1 MDFCRIYGLSVHDI
15 WGGARSLLLLGGLL
29 HMAWTDVR
37 SRRISNRLLL
47 YLLCAGAA
55 LLLLESGMDHEWMR
69 IREAAAG
76 MMLGG
81 GLSFCCYLIS
91 RGGIGAGDVKL
102 FAVTG
107 FYMGRTGVLWT
118 AWISVLLAAGGCAV
132 LLVLRKADR
141 NMGIPYV
148 PFVFLAVMAVLIGK
162 S

>member
-15 WGGARSLLLLGGLL
+15 WGGVRSLLLLGGLL
-29 HMAWTDVR
+29 RMAWTDVR

>member
-1 MDFCRIYGLSVHDI
+1 M
-15 WGGARSLLLLGGLL
+15 
-29 HMAWTDVR
+29 
-37 SRRISNRLLL
+37 
-47 YLLCAGAA
+47 
-55 LLLLESGMDHEWMR
+55 
-69 IREAAAG
+69 
-76 MMLGG
+76 
-81 GLSFCCYLIS
+81 
-91 RGGIGAGDVKL
+91 KL

>member
-1 MDFCRIYGLSVHDI
+1 
-15 WGGARSLLLLGGLL
+15 
-29 HMAWTDVR
+29 MAWTDVR

-118 AWISVLLAAGGCAV
+118 AWISALLAAGGCAV

-141 NMGIPYV
+141 NMGIPYA